1 MNTDHVTAQAPS
13 SLFAPLASMQEPD
26 DTRMAKRANSYLA
39 FVRSFHVANRE
50 DYSLAVEE
58 LGTIKTTW
66 ARAEAERVSFTGPL
80 NQVLD
85 RINAKFQPH
94 LKTLKAA
101 ETLIK
106 GKLTAFDEE
115 EERRAAAVARE
126 NARQAQIERDR
137 LAAEVRASEQAAQ
150 AERDRIQQE
159 LFDKMQA
166 AAAEQ
171 AHLQAQAAAAEA
183 AGDAAA
189 AAAVA
194 AEAQAL
200 QERTAAAQA
209 EAERAADHVDQAAA
223 HEVAAIEQMQAV
235 IVAAPPQAPVK
246 IAGLSTAKGWDYEVE
261 PDDGMLRIVR
271 FIAEHPQFIHLL
283 VLDSIK
289 TRALVK
295 SLGPSTGIDGLRV
308 FEKRSMRA
316 ATKVAA

>member
-1 MNTDHVTAQAPS
+1 MSTPQVTQNPS
-13 SLFAPLASMQEPD
+13 SLFAPLAAMQEPD
-26 DTRMAKRANSYLA
+26 DSRMAKRANAYLS
-39 FVRSFHVANRE
+39 FVRSFHVASRE
-50 DYSLAVEE
+50 DYALAVEE
-58 LGTIKTTW
+58 LGTIKTAW
-66 ARAEAERVSFTGPL
+66 ARGEAERVSYTGPL

-106 GKLTAFDEE
+106 DKLTAYDEE
-115 EERRAAAVARE
+115 EERRAAAIARE
-126 NARQAQIERDR
+126 NARLAQVERDR
-137 LAAEVRASEQAAQ
+137 LAAEARASEEAAK
-150 AERDRIQQE
+150 AERERIEQE

-171 AHLQAQAAAAEA
+171 AHLEAQAAAAKA
-183 AGDAAA
+183 AGDEAAA
-189 AAAVA
+189 AAAE
-194 AEAQAL
+194 AEAAAL
-200 QERTAAAQA
+200 HERTAAAQA
-209 EAERAADHVDQAAA
+209 EAERAVDHVAQSAA
-223 HEVAAIEQMQAV
+223 HEVAAIQQMQAV

-261 PDDGMLRIVR
+261 PGDGMLRIVR

-295 SLGPSTGIDGLRV
+295 SLGPSTGIDGLHV

-316 ATKVAA
+316 STKKAA